1 MRRAMTTEPNSAPEA
16 ATPVPEK
23 KPAASPFASKKI
35 SGAAAFRHADFRHY
49 WISRF
54 ITSVAVQMQV
64 VAIGWQVYELTHD
77 PLQLGF
83 VGLAEFLPAL
93 ILGLVTGAAADRFDR
108 RTILV
113 VCYGVEALCAL
124 SFFLLSWHG
133 ITAVWPMFVVLVAL
147 GIARAFAQPAAG
159 ALVPN
164 LVPRVHFGN
173 AIAWSSLGWQIAGI
187 GGPALGGIVLGYFG
201 VNVVYISAA
210 VGIVLSTGMMMLVR
224 RHAVEGPSEPVTLAS
239 LFAGFAFIKSKP
251 VILGAISLDLV
262 AVLLGGAVSLL
273 PIYASDI
280 LKVGPEGLGYLRSAP
295 AVGALIVAF
304 LLTQYPVRRN
314 LGQIMFICVAVWGA
328 SIVTFGLSTIFWL
341 SLAALAVSGM
351 ADVVSV
357 FVRQNIVQI
366 GTPDVMRGRVGAVN
380 SVFIGA
386 SNELGAFRAGAMASV
401 FGAVGAVLAGGI
413 ATLLVTALWMKWFK
427 ELRKLD
433 KPEDAAA

>member
-1 MRRAMTTEPNSAPEA
+1 MTTEPNSSPEA
-16 ATPVPEK
+16 ATPPPPK
-23 KPAASPFASKKI
+23 TASPFAAKKI
-35 SGAAAFRHADFRHY
+35 SGAAAFRYADFRYY

-93 ILGLVTGAAADRFDR
+93 ILGLVTGAVADRFDR
-108 RTILV
+108 RNILTL
-113 VCYGVEALCAL
+113 CYAVEGLCAL
-124 SFFLLSWHG
+124 SFFLLTWHG
-133 ITAVWPMFVVLVAL
+133 ITQVWPMFVVLVVL
-147 GIARAFAQPAAG
+147 GVARAFAQPAAG
-159 ALVPN
+159 ALMPN
-164 LVPRVHFGN
+164 LVPREHFGN
-173 AIAWSSLGWQIAGI
+173 AVAWSSLGWQIAGI
-187 GGPALGGIVLGYFG
+187 GGPAVGGLVLGWFSL
-201 VNVVYISAA
+201 NTVYIAAA
-210 VGIVLSTGMMMLVR
+210 VGIALSTGMMLLVR
-224 RHAVEGPSEPVTLAS
+224 RHSVAGAAEPVSLVS
-239 LFAGFAFIKSKP
+239 LFAGFTFIKSKP
-251 VILGAISLDLV
+251 VIMGAITLDLA

-273 PIYASDI
+273 PIFASDI
-280 LKVGPEGLGYLRSAP
+280 LHVGPEGLGLLRSAP
-295 AVGALIVAF
+295 AVGALVVAF
-304 LLTQYPVRRN
+304 LLTQYPIRRN
-314 LGQIMFICVAVWGA
+314 LGQIMFFCVFLWGI

-366 GTPDVMRGRVGAVN
+366 GTPDGMRGRVGAVN

-386 SNELGAFRAGAMASV
+386 SNELGAFRAGAMAAV

-413 ATLLVTALWMKWFK
+413 ATLVVTALWMKWFA